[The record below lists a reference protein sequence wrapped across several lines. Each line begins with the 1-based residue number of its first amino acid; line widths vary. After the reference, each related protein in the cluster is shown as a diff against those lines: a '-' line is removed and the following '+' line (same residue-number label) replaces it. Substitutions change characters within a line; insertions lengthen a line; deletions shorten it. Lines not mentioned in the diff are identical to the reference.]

1 MKTLSLLKAVLTCDM
16 NMFKYSAGKNA
27 STKKKIL
34 LPRLLK
40 KYTKIAVNYISS
52 LFILV

>member
-1 MKTLSLLKAVLTCDM
+1 MKTLSLLKAVLTEDM

-34 LPRLLK
+34 LPVFLFQILLWPHQL
-40 KYTKIAVNYISS
+40 S
-52 LFILV
+52 LKVFQT

>member
-27 STKKKIL
+27 STKKEDIITSISFLDCGLFYWL
-34 LPRLLK
+34 LCLYDR
-40 KYTKIAVNYISS
+40 
-52 LFILV
+52 

>member
-1 MKTLSLLKAVLTCDM
+1 MKTLSLLKAVLTEDM

-34 LPRLLK
+34 LPVFLFLVAA
-40 KYTKIAVNYISS
+40 YSIVYLS
-52 LFILV
+52 LWLVL